1 MTTAAYVSSA
11 PVVNKTTQRLVLG
24 VLYFILIVAAF
35 LSLVP
40 FYWMLMSSFK
50 PINDILTIPV
60 WVIPQHFTLDNYQTL
75 LTQTLFL
82 RSMLNTLVVAG
93 SNVVLQVFFGSLAGF
108 AFAKYRFRG
117 RNLLF
122 TLVLG
127 TVMIPVSVQLV
138 PNYIL
143 MAKIGWLHRSEER

>member
-1 MTTAAYVSSA
+1 MLSAA
-11 PVVNKTTQRLVLG
+11 PVANKSTQRLVLL
-24 VLYFILIVAAF
+24 VLYAVLIVAAI
-35 LSLVP
+35 LSLIP
-40 FYWMLMSSFK
+40 FYWMIMSSFK
-50 PINDILTIPV
+50 PLNDILTIPV
-60 WVIPQHFTLDNYQTL
+60 WVVPQHFTLDNYSIL

-82 RSMLNTLVVAG
+82 RSMLNTLVVAL
-93 SNVVLQVFFGSLAGF
+93 SSVALQVFLCSLAGF

-138 PNYIL
+138 PNYLL
-143 MAKIGWLHRSEER
+143 MAKLLA